1 MRKHHQ
7 HTWFLPISYREKQR
21 KETLEGI
28 RIVAEVLQD
37 THKKYAFSSRA
48 ARNEA
53 AENNPEKSF
62 LSSYKLI
69 RKSEI
74 NDCIIHK
81 SQPILNKLVSHNAIS
96 RNYWTMLVT
105 LLWKILKCK
114 TGIFKQVTSDKHYK
128 SGWPKCIIC
137 KESH

>member
-7 HTWFLPISYREKQR
+7 HTWFLPISYREKQK

-37 THKKYAFSSRA
+37 THKKHTFSSSA

-74 NDCIIHK
+74 NDCIVHK
-81 SQPILNKLVSHNAIS
+81 SQPIPNKRVSHNAIS
-96 RNYWTMLVT
+96 RNHWTMLVT

-114 TGIFKQVTSDKHYK
+114 TGIFK
-128 SGWPKCIIC
+128 
-137 KESH
+137 